1 MEVFQEG
8 LRLDCGDFP
17 LGCST
22 GFAGFPKGLGKVW
35 AKRVW
40 GSILDVFQEGVS
52 SIWEVVQKGDPNVD
66 GCRDLLKSLNGGAP
80 RRGTQLDG

>member
-8 LRLDCGDFP
+8 LGLDCGDFP

-40 GSILDVFQEGVS
+40 GSILDVFQEGV
-52 SIWEVVQKGDPNVD
+52 D

-80 RRGTQLDG
+80 RRGTQLDGEPDGRH